1 MKEITANITVI
12 AYQQEGEEDI
22 DIDTICLPL
31 EEQGFVIQ
39 SAVIQ
44 EEN

>member
-12 AYQQEGEEDI
+12 AYQHEGEEDI

-31 EEQGFVIQ
+31 EELSLIH
-39 SAVIQ
+39 I
-44 EEN
+44 

>member
-12 AYQQEGEEDI
+12 AIQEEGEEDI

-31 EEQGFVIQ
+31 EEQGWSIQ
-39 SAVIQ
+39 SAVIV